1 MAELLTLN
9 GWTINELAHF
19 HDDGLKD
26 CSWIPDVFADFL
38 IYCDTKQLDID
49 KDSLVITNGDDDFRY
64 LDTIYVKKA
73 SRGKGIATRKI
84 NELSGRVV
92 LICNKNLVEFYK
104 KFGFTNE
111 TPYEIIVK
119 DNRTT

>member
-1 MAELLTLN
+1 MDEILTLN
-9 GWTINELAHF
+9 EWTINELAHF
-19 HDDGLKD
+19 YDDGLKD
-26 CSWIPDVFADFL
+26 CSWIPDTFSDFL

-49 KDSLVITNGDDDFRY
+49 EDSLVITNGDDDFKY

-73 SRGKGIATRKI
+73 SRGKGIATQKI
-84 NELSGRVV
+84 NKLSGRVV
-92 LICNKNLVEFYK
+92 LICNKNLMEFYK

-119 DNRTT
+119 DNRAT